1 MKCHEQVKLQE
12 AGAGRETV
20 FRHEH
25 EQNIH
30 QLRNS
35 PNPEEIFERILE
47 KSVLQKAR
55 EKMKLDNKKDEETDQ
70 VVEKDYL
77 APILKKIG
85 LQKNEKLEEE
95 AAIQVK
101 NEALRSLKERLLTR
115 AEIIQRRLDEEQKKL
130 EQAYVSSLQFQFN
143 YDYRLAKTQETW
155 RDFRQQRPERLREGS
170 RSGKF
175 QDGYP
180 YRACQ
185 SALQELSL
193 EVPGSRSDA
202 HEGLQIGSPE

>member
-1 MKCHEQVKLQE
+1 M
-12 AGAGRETV
+12 
-20 FRHEH
+20 
-25 EQNIH
+25 
-30 QLRNS
+30 
-35 PNPEEIFERILE
+35 
-47 KSVLQKAR
+47 QKAR

-130 EQAYVSSLQFQFN
+130 EQAYVSEFVPVLTTYFT
-143 YDYRLAKTQETW
+143 AKTQETR
-155 RDFRQQRPERLREGS
+155 RDLRKQRPERLRKG
-170 RSGKF
+170 R
-175 QDGYP
+175 
-180 YRACQ
+180 CQ
-185 SALQELSL
+185 C
-193 EVPGSRSDA
+193 
-202 HEGLQIGSPE
+202 

>member
-143 YDYRLAKTQETW
+143 CDYRLAKTQETW
-155 RDFRQQRPERLREGS
+155 RDFRQQRPERLREGGC
-170 RSGKF
+170 SGKF